1 MKCSICK
8 AELESDHCYV
18 FTKTYWIPDDSVYEE
33 NYDMSITVCDNC
45 EQDLMRMYRELRED
59 IADHI

>member
-1 MKCSICK
+1 MNCNICK

-18 FTKTYWIPDDSVYEE
+18 FTTRYWIPDDSVYEE

-45 EQDLMRMYRELRED
+45 EQDLKRMYRELRED